1 MSQQEQA
8 PLRMWVV
15 FVGIAGLGVCT
26 GLSFQPDLLPEGLNP
41 LAMRTL
47 GCAWLM
53 AWWWIGSGLPLAVP
67 SLVPLAAFPILGIM
81 DSKSVAAPYADRIVI
96 LLLCGFLLALAVE
109 KWKLHERIALHVLLK
124 VGASPAG
131 LVLGVMGITATLSM
145 WISNTATTLMMLP
158 IVIALVEECREVNPD
173 EVANKRFGQL
183 MLLALAYSASIGGM
197 ATPVGTPPNLFFQS
211 AYTEAFP
218 EADPIT
224 FVAWMR
230 IGLPVAIA
238 MLACTFLVLTR
249 HSLPVPSSYKLGE
262 RDSLLVQIRRLGAMR
277 QPEIRVAIGFG
288 ITCLLWIL
296 RGPLGFPSEI
306 HDSTIAAGMAIV
318 FFLWPSGGQ
327 KGESERLLVWKDADA
342 VPWGLLLLFGGGIAL
357 SQAFK
362 TTELTVFL
370 GDQLA
375 GLSGLPT
382 AAMILGVCIGVTFLT
397 EVTSNTATTSLI
409 LPVLAAT
416 AITTGIDPLLL
427 MVPATLAASC
437 AFMLPVATAPNA
449 IVVGS
454 GEVDQATM
462 VRTGIRLNLLGTLP
476 ITIVVLALLG

>member
-1 MSQQEQA
+1 
-8 PLRMWVV
+8 MWVIW
-15 FVGIAGLGVCT
+15 VGLFGLLACT
-26 GLSFQPDLLPEGLNP
+26 GLSFQPDSLPNGLNP
-41 LAMRTL
+41 LGLRTL

-124 VGASPAG
+124 VGASPEG
-131 LVLGVMGITATLSM
+131 LVMGVMGITAVLSM

-158 IVIALVEECREVNPD
+158 IVLALVGECREVNAD
-173 EVANKRFGQL
+173 EVANNRFGQL

-218 EADPIT
+218 LADPIT

-230 IGLPVAIA
+230 IGLPVSIV
-238 MLACTFLVLTR
+238 MLICAFWVLTR
-249 HSLPVPSSYKLGE
+249 HSLAIPASYKMGE
-262 RDSLLVQIRRLGAMR
+262 RGSLLEQLKALGTMR
-277 QPEIRVAIGFG
+277 HPEVRVAVGFG

-318 FFLWPSGGQ
+318 FFLWPSGG
-327 KGESERLLVWKDADA
+327 KSGESERLLVWKDADA

-362 TTELTVFL
+362 STELTVFL

-375 GLSGLPT
+375 ALSNLPT
-382 AAMILGVCIGVTFLT
+382 FGMILGVCLGVTFLT

-416 AITTGIDPLLL
+416 AVSTGVDPLLL

-462 VRTGIRLNLLGTLP
+462 VRTGIKLNLIGTLP
-476 ITIVVLALLG
+476 ITVVVMLILG

>member
-1 MSQQEQA
+1 MQTAEQT

-15 FVGIAGLGVCT
+15 WVGIFGLLACT
-26 GLSFQPDLLPEGLNP
+26 ALSFQTALLPQGLNP
-41 LAMRTL
+41 LAVRTL

-67 SLVPLAAFPILGIM
+67 SLVPLAAFPVLGIM
-81 DSKSVAAPYADRIVI
+81 DSKSVAAPYADHIVI

-131 LVLGVMGITATLSM
+131 LVMGVMGITAVLSM

-158 IVIALVEECREVNPD
+158 IVLALVGECREVNAD

-211 AYTEAFP
+211 AYSEAFP
-218 EADPIT
+218 AADPIT
-224 FVAWMR
+224 FLAWMR
-230 IGLPVAIA
+230 VGVPVALV
-238 MLACTFLVLTR
+238 MLACTFWMLTR
-249 HSLPVPSSYKLGE
+249 HSLPIPSTYKMGE
-262 RDSLLVQIRRLGAMR
+262 RTSLMAQLRELGAMR
-277 QPEIRVAIGFG
+277 QPETRVAVGFG
-288 ITCLLWIL
+288 VTCMLWIL

-318 FFLWPSGGQ
+318 FFLWPSGGRS
-327 KGESERLLVWKDADA
+327 GESERLLVWKDADA

-362 TTELTVFL
+362 STELTVFL

-375 GLSGLPT
+375 VLSELP
-382 AAMILGVCIGVTFLT
+382 AVFMILGVCLGVTFLT

-416 AITTGIDPLLL
+416 AGTTGVDPLLL

-462 VRTGIRLNLLGTLP
+462 VRTGIKLNLLGTLP
-476 ITIVVLALLG
+476 ITVVVLALLA

>member
-1 MSQQEQA
+1 MSVIWIG
-8 PLRMWVV
+8 L
-15 FVGIAGLGVCT
+15 AGLVACT
-26 GLSFQPDLLPEGLNP
+26 ALSQKPDALPEGLSP
-41 LAMRTL
+41 LGLRTL
-47 GCAWLM
+47 GCGWLM
-53 AWWWIGSGLPLAVP
+53 AWWWIGSRLPLAIP
-67 SLVPLAAFPILGIM
+67 SLVPLAAFPLLGIM
-81 DSKSVAAPYADRIVI
+81 DSKAVAAPYADRIVI

-131 LVLGVMGITATLSM
+131 LVMGVMGITAVLSM

-158 IVIALVEECREVNPD
+158 IVLALVEECREVNDD
-173 EVANKRFGQL
+173 ELANKRFGQL

-211 AYTEAFP
+211 AYAEAFP
-218 EADPIT
+218 QADPIS
-224 FVAWMR
+224 FVSWMR
-230 IGLPVAIA
+230 IGVPVSLA
-238 MLACTFLVLTR
+238 MLTCTFFLLTR
-249 HSLPVPSSYKLGE
+249 HSLPVPKGFKMGDRSKLS
-262 RDSLLVQIRRLGAMR
+262 DQIRALGSMR
-277 QPEIRVAIGFG
+277 SPEIRVAVGFG

-296 RGPLGFPSEI
+296 RGPLGFPEEV
-306 HDSTIAAGMAIV
+306 HDSTIAAGMAIL
-318 FFLWPSGGQ
+318 FFLWPSGGRPE
-327 KGESERLLVWKDADA
+327 ESQRLLVWKDADA

-362 TTELTVFL
+362 ATELTVFL

-375 GLSGLPT
+375 ALSNLPT
-382 AAMILGVCIGVTFLT
+382 AVMVLGVCLGVTFLT

-416 AITTGIDPLLL
+416 AITTNIDPLLL

-462 VRTGIRLNLLGTLP
+462 VRAGIKLNLLGTIP
-476 ITIVVLALLG
+476 ITAVVMLLLA